1 MSVVKVKEVNSL
13 NRVYEKILRSVD
25 MGKNIRAG
33 GALVTF
39 QDKEQNFCE
48 LSATYMVKPGRFSKE
63 QRVVV
68 SLPLTRG
75 SGGIYIGNVEE
86 SMFHVVQE
94 EKGGLKE
101 VWSGKL
107 REAMDKLG
115 EIAKLHVDVVSRISS
130 KLSS

>member
-13 NRVYEKILRSVD
+13 NRVYEEILRSVD

-75 SGGIYIGNVEE
+75 SDGIYIGNVEE
-86 SMFHVVQE
+86 SIFHVVQE

>member
-13 NRVYEKILRSVD
+13 NRVYEEILRSVD

-75 SGGIYIGNVEE
+75 SDGIYIGNVEE

-130 KLSS
+130 KLSF

>member
-13 NRVYEKILRSVD
+13 NRVYEEILRSVD

-75 SGGIYIGNVEE
+75 SDGIYIGNVEE

-115 EIAKLHVDVVSRISS
+115 EIAKLHVDVVSRI
-130 KLSS
+130 